1 LSSFQWKYKTY
12 AVVFA
17 DIRGFTELFKLH
29 DAEQIAMILGD
40 WFVVAYEEKVRK
52 YRGFVDKFLGDGML
66 ILFDDVDTAFYACCS
81 LLGLAKEI
89 DEHLNKMP
97 PKGWLGQEFTIG
109 IGMEFGE
116 VVEGSIP
123 VGGQE
128 HVLRIGECINVASRL
143 GEIAKPSEILI
154 GNDARERLKGIIVDD
169 IFEKIERERRKSVE
183 YDCWSVPM
191 EAVLGEQ

>member
-1 LSSFQWKYKTY
+1 MSSFEWNYRTY

-40 WFVVAYEEKVRK
+40 WFIVACEEKVFK
-52 YRGFVDKFLGDGML
+52 HGGFVDKFLGDGML
-66 ILFDDVDTAFYACCS
+66 VLFDDVEKAFYACCS

-89 DEHLNKMP
+89 DEHLNKTP
-97 PKGWLGQEFTIG
+97 PEGWLGQEFSIG

-123 VGGQE
+123 VGKKE
-128 HVLRIGECINVASRL
+128 HVLRIGECINKASRL
-143 GEIAKPSEILI
+143 GEIAKPWEILI
-154 GNDARERLKGIIVDD
+154 GNNARDRLKGKIVND
-169 IFEKIERERRKSVE
+169 IFKKIRRERRKSGE
-183 YDCWSVPM
+183 YDCWSVPI
-191 EAVLGEQ
+191 EAVLGEE